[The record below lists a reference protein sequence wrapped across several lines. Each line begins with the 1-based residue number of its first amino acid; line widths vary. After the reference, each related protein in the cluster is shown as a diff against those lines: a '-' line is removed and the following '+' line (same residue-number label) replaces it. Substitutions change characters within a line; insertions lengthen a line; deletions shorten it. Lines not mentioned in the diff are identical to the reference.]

1 MTTLSLD
8 GFRRLAQQGNLVSLH
23 RELLA
28 DLTTPVATLMRLA
41 ADTGRVFLL
50 ESVAGGENLARYSFL
65 GRDPELILRLRNGQT
80 LREENGESVA
90 VEKPFL
96 DQLKHELRRYR
107 PARPPGLPRFAG
119 GAVGYFSY
127 DFVRQLEEVPD
138 TNPDDLGLD
147 DAVVMFFKTVIAF
160 DHVRHR
166 MLLLTSVPVDDPSQA
181 DAAYAKGLEELD
193 RLTARLRAPFLDV
206 PFHAPGAATEFT
218 SNLTRPEFESMV
230 ERSKE
235 FIRAGDIFQVV
246 LSQRFETEVR
256 SSGLDLYRALRSL
269 NPSPYMFYVSIDGDT
284 QLIGASP
291 EALVRVSDGLV
302 ETHPIAGTRHRS
314 ADPKEDERLA
324 EELLAD
330 AKERAEHVM
339 LVDLGRNDL
348 GRVCEYGSV
357 ELTRR
362 MVIERYSHV
371 MHLVSE
377 VQGRLRKGL
386 DPVDTLAACF
396 PAGTVSGAPKVRAME
411 IIEDLESL
419 RRGPYAGAVGHLDYG
434 GNLDTCITIRT
445 LLRKGSRVYL
455 QAGAGIVADS
465 DPASEFDETVNKGRA
480 LMRAVE
486 IAESGFQ
493 S

>member
-1 MTTLSLD
+1 MFTLPLED
-8 GFRRLAQQGNLVSLH
+8 FRALAQKGNLVSLH

-28 DLTTPVATLMRLA
+28 DLTTPVATLMRMA

-50 ESVAGGENLARYSFL
+50 ESVEGGENLARYSFL
-65 GRDPELILRLRNGQT
+65 GRDPELILRLRGGKT
-80 LREENGESVA
+80 LIEENGETKV
-90 VEKPFL
+90 VEAPFL
-96 DQLKHELRRYR
+96 EELKRLLRRYR
-107 PARPPGLPRFAG
+107 PARSPGLPRFAG
-119 GAVGYFSY
+119 GAVGYFAY
-127 DFVRQLEEVPD
+127 DIVRQLERVPE

-166 MLLLTSVPVDDPSQA
+166 MLLLTSVPVDDPADA
-181 DAAYAKGLEELD
+181 DAAYARGIEDLD
-193 RLTARLRAPFLDV
+193 RMTARLRAPFLDMSM
-206 PFHAPGAATEFT
+206 PRQGKTIEFT
-218 SNLTRPEFESMV
+218 SNLTRPQFEEMV
-230 ERSKE
+230 EQSKE

-246 LSQRFETEVR
+246 LSQRFQTEVS

-269 NPSPYMFYVSIDGDT
+269 NPSPYMFYLSIDADT

-291 EALVRVSDGLV
+291 EALVRVSDGIV

-324 EELLAD
+324 EELRAD
-330 AKERAEHVM
+330 AKELAEHVM
-339 LVDLGRNDL
+339 LVDLGRNDI

-357 ELTRR
+357 ELSQR

-371 MHLVSE
+371 MHLVSH
-377 VQGRLRKGL
+377 VQGKLRPDL
-386 DPVDTLAACF
+386 DPVDALAACF

-411 IIEDLESL
+411 IIEDLEPQ

-445 LLRKGSRVYL
+445 LLRRGSRVYL

-465 DPASEFDETVNKGRA
+465 RPDREFDETVNKGKA

-486 IAESGFQ
+486 IAELGFLG
-493 S
+493 